1 MGTDIKILT
10 FIFLEIITNLLIY
23 SQDLVCYKSCG
34 FKSKVDL
41 LSAVGDY
48 ASDDHMPNS
57 IILVDYSKNDSLNLF
72 RIVGSLEVF
81 EILFKKPDCYLI
93 FNKNIVYLYT
103 GSYVKEKDSVWL
115 EMVFNKTRDILQ
127 FPKVSIS
134 WRNDSVLKID
144 GPVLSKVKYSPVVT
158 EYQVYKGVILRKNY
172 FENMLYPDIS
182 KPKGVKIFR

>member
-1 MGTDIKILT
+1 MDTGNKVLI
-10 FIFLEIITNLLIY
+10 FIFLGIFTNCMLY
-23 SQDLVCYKSCG
+23 SQELICFKSCE

-48 ASDDHMPNS
+48 VSDDPMPNS
-57 IILVDYSKNDSLNLF
+57 IVLVDYSKIDSISLF

-81 EILFKKPDCYLI
+81 EILFKEPDCYLM

-103 GSYVKEKDSVWL
+103 ESYVKEKDSVWL
-115 EMVFNKTRDILQ
+115 EMVFNKTRDILH
-127 FPKVSIS
+127 FPKVSIF

-144 GPVLSKVKYSPVVT
+144 EPVLAKVRYSPVVA
-158 EYQVYKGVILRKNY
+158 EYQVYNGVILKKNY
-172 FENMLYPDIS
+172 CEKMLYPDIS